1 MSDKLKGKLEQFNTE
16 FNRITSNEAQD
27 EIRANDDLSDSGKAK
42 QLGELSDFNRIE
54 IIDLGQRLRRE
65 VVVSAMSADNLQDLG
80 NLLKRDF
87 GDWNYNR
94 LAYES
99 KAVESALSQA
109 GGDWAAI
116 EDAFDKAQATGDKH
130 IIKAWRDVAPALLP
144 TETQPD
150 KFGIQQDHI
159 NEEKAAFL
167 GALEDAEFAT
177 LNDEGRRLATERKG
191 ELEHLA
197 QLAKI
202 ADSIDDFVTVPGAT
216 RTRHAAQIF
225 DGVSLDSDRMIEN
238 KPNEKA
244 EEYIERTNEATA
256 VSRAGAEREA
266 AKLGVKIDW
275 NKQAL

>member
-1 MSDKLKGKLEQFNTE
+1 MSDKLKGKIEQYHTE

-27 EIRANDDLSDSGKAK
+27 EIRANEDLSESGKAK
-42 QLGELSDFNRIE
+42 KMSELNNLNRLE
-54 IIDLGQRLRRE
+54 IIDLGSRLRRE

-80 NLLKRDF
+80 NLLKRDY
-87 GDWNYNR
+87 GDWDYNR
-94 LAYES
+94 LAYQS
-99 KAVESALSQA
+99 KAVESALAQA

-116 EDAFDKAQATGDKH
+116 EDAFLKAQSTADKH

-144 TETQPD
+144 KEQKPD

-197 QLAKI
+197 QLQKI
-202 ADSIDDFVTVPGAT
+202 ANGIDDYVSVPGVT

-225 DGVSLDSDRMIEN
+225 DGVDLDSDKMIES

-244 EEYIERTNEATA
+244 EDYIERTNQATA
-256 VSRAGAEREA
+256 VSRAGAEAEA

-275 NKQAL
+275 NKQA

>member
-16 FNRITSNEAQD
+16 FNRITSSEAQE
-27 EIRANDDLSDSGKAK
+27 EIRANEDLSDSGKAK
-42 QLGELSDFNRIE
+42 QLSELSDFNRLE
-54 IIDLGQRLRRE
+54 IADLGQRLRRE

-80 NLLKRDF
+80 NLLKRDY
-87 GDWNYNR
+87 GDWDFNR
-94 LAYES
+94 LTYQS
-99 KAVESALSQA
+99 KAVESALAQA

-116 EDAFDKAQATGDKH
+116 EESFDKAQATGDKH

-144 TETQPD
+144 TEQKPD
-150 KFGIQQDHI
+150 KFGINQDFI
-159 NEEKAAFL
+159 GEQKAAFL

-197 QLAKI
+197 QLKKI
-202 ADSIDDFVTVPGAT
+202 ANGIDDYVSAPGVT
-216 RTRHAAQIF
+216 RTRHAKNIF
-225 DGVSLDSDRMIEN
+225 EGVDLESDKMIES

-244 EEYIERTNEATA
+244 EDFIKRTSEATA
-256 VSRAGAEREA
+256 VSRAGAEAEA

-275 NKQAL
+275 NKQA